1 MIIYNNIKKYRN
13 IIILLSIII
22 ILSSIIYFIVVYNKI
37 NDITYLFWTGGYDST
52 FRLCQL
58 LINEKKKV
66 LPIYIS
72 WKDLDNSPNKY
83 YKRNNHKQEIKAISN
98 IRKEIIKK
106 FPEVKNNFMKTKIIN
121 NINISNYIKT
131 HMYNLWK
138 RKLNHRP
145 MSQYGGLA
153 QVTINLNK
161 NIEIAVEKSNSSTM
175 RRIVNKYIIKNN
187 NNNNIIKT
195 NDKDINIFN
204 KMLFPTINIT
214 KKDMLNISKKY
225 NYDNIL
231 YLTWSC
237 WFPKNN
243 KKCNNCPMCK
253 QRII

>member
-83 YKRNNHKQEIKAISN
+83 YKRNNHKQEIKAINN

-121 NINISNYIKT
+121 NINI
-131 HMYNLWK
+131 
-138 RKLNHRP
+138 LN
-145 MSQYGGLA
+145 
-153 QVTINLNK
+153 
-161 NIEIAVEKSNSSTM
+161 
-175 RRIVNKYIIKNN
+175 
-187 NNNNIIKT
+187 
-195 NDKDINIFN
+195 
-204 KMLFPTINIT
+204 
-214 KKDMLNISKKY
+214 
-225 NYDNIL
+225 
-231 YLTWSC
+231 
-237 WFPKNN
+237 
-243 KKCNNCPMCK
+243 
-253 QRII
+253 